1 MFNAACSKFSLL
13 KEMKISPSVIESIA
27 VDGSL
32 SVVSFY

>member
-1 MFNAACSKFSLL
+1 MFNVACPKFSLL
-13 KEMKISPSVIESIA
+13 KEMKISPSMIESIA